1 MHQVEEE
8 RYRTLPPDLSGRF
21 IAHCWFD
28 IAGSDKRRIDTD
40 KPDNGIGR
48 LIMSFAFGFAFRLSP
63 VAVVL
68 FAAHETEN
76 SWMAR
81 GSMRESVVHYMYQP
95 DVWQLACTEYLVDY
109 Y

>member
-1 MHQVEEE
+1 MSLVHQVEEE

-48 LIMSFAFGFAFRLSP
+48 LIMSFAFGFDDSKK
-63 VAVVL
+63 
-68 FAAHETEN
+68 
-76 SWMAR
+76 S
-81 GSMRESVVHYMYQP
+81 REQLCI
-95 DVWQLACTEYLVDY
+95 VWHA
-109 Y
+109 